1 MLHIILAES
10 PLELIPESISKHKV
24 IRKYAKRRGKK
35 PEECLLDSNF
45 HHVAMKNLE
54 DFNRRGRPDI
64 VHVTLLYLLSSIPN
78 KEDKLRVYVHTLND
92 EVIFIKP
99 ETRLPRSYNRFIG
112 LIEQV
117 MLEGKTPNN
126 LLFKEDIDIKEL
138 ISRIN
143 PDCIILMDEKG
154 ENDLKFL
161 ISALKKANP
170 CIIIGAFPHGGF
182 KKSYEFA
189 DKRISLYR
197 EALDTLAV
205 AGKVLCLYES
215 VL

>member
-10 PLELIPESISKHKV
+10 PLELIPKSILKHRIIK
-24 IRKYAKRRGKK
+24 KYADKRKKK

-45 HHVAMKNLE
+45 HHIAMKKLK

-64 VHVTLLYLLSSIPN
+64 VYITLLYLLSSISN
-78 KEDKLRVYVHTLND
+78 KEGKLRVYVHTLND

-99 ETRLPRSYNRFIG
+99 ETRLPRSYNRFVGI
-112 LIEQV
+112 IEQV

-126 LLFKEDIDIKEL
+126 LLSKQDMAIKEL

-143 PDCIILMDEKG
+143 TDCIILMDEKG
-154 ENDLKFL
+154 ENNLEFL
-161 ISALKKANP
+161 TSAFKKVNP
-170 CIIIGAFPHGGF
+170 CIIIGAFPHGEF
-182 KKSYEFA
+182 KKNYEFV
-189 DKRISLYR
+189 DRRISLYKQ
-197 EALDTLAV
+197 ALDTWAI

>member
-1 MLHIILAES
+1 MYYVGS
-10 PLELIPESISKHKV
+10 PSSVKIFETFHRHMVK
-24 IRKYAKRRGKK
+24 IRIKK
-35 PEECLLDSNF
+35 TFLWLF
-45 HHVAMKNLE
+45 
-54 DFNRRGRPDI
+54 
-64 VHVTLLYLLSSIPN
+64 SSFPN

-92 EVIFIKP
+92 EVIFIEP

-117 MLEGKTPNN
+117 MVESKTPNN

-170 CIIIGAFPHGGF
+170 CIIIGAFPHGKF